1 VDLAAIVR
9 FGSGCAGA
17 VTVSALQCRR
27 FISACLIVLAA
38 GSAASAQSPSGT
50 TTAIPT
56 VSNTEPPQTDE
67 DDDAVLS
74 PVEPDFVVVNLPTGM
89 RLPLFK
95 GNFRLTHRFAGNLR
109 RGTFSQQASNLFGID
124 QGAIIGFEYRMAVA
138 RHVQAS
144 FYRSSFDKTIQ
155 LHGKYDVVRQR
166 RSMPVSI
173 SALASIEGTDNFQE
187 KYAPSVG
194 VVISRFVGTRVAA
207 YLTPIWTNNTAASL
221 DAIAHDHDGEAP
233 AAEEREQ
240 VHRSTTFVGV
250 GGRLR
255 VGGSTY
261 LAAEIVP
268 RVSGY
273 APDEPAYGV
282 SIEKRVGSHMFSL
295 TFTNSFGTT
304 FAQVARGGAANTLF
318 LGFNLGRKFY

>member
-1 VDLAAIVR
+1 MAVCLMVNVVAA
-9 FGSGCAGA
+9 
-17 VTVSALQCRR
+17 
-27 FISACLIVLAA
+27 
-38 GSAASAQSPSGT
+38 SAASAQSPSGT
-50 TTAIPT
+50 TTAAPA
-56 VSNTEPPQTDE
+56 VPAAEQPQTDE
-67 DDDAVLS
+67 DDEAVLN
-74 PVEPDFVVVNLPTGM
+74 PAEPDFVVVNLPTGM
-89 RLPLFK
+89 RLPVFE

-109 RGTFSQQASNLFGID
+109 RGTFTQQAGSLFGID
-124 QGAIIGFEYRMAVA
+124 QGAIIGFEYRFAVA

-155 LHGKYDVVRQR
+155 LYGKYDALRQR

-173 SALASIEGTDNFQE
+173 SALGSIEGTDNFQE

-194 VVISRFVGTRVAA
+194 VVVSRIVGTRVAA
-207 YLTPIWTNNTAASL
+207 YLTPIWAGNTAASL
-221 DAIAHDHDGEAP
+221 DAITHDHDDGAHP
-233 AAEEREQ
+233 MAEERSNA
-240 VHRSTTFVGV
+240 HRSTTFIGI

-255 VGGSTY
+255 VGGRTY

-273 APDEPAYGV
+273 APDEASYGV
-282 SIEKRVGSHMFSL
+282 SIEQRVGSHMFSL

-304 FAQVARGGAANTLF
+304 FAQVARGGAANSLF